1 MMSSVVEED
10 EEAVATQ
17 ADDIASKL
25 SAFLIA
31 GFKEKTGRDP
41 SNAEIEQL
49 FDELTTER

>member
-1 MMSSVVEED
+1 MSNVVDED
-10 EEAVATQ
+10 DAAVAAQ

-25 SAFLIA
+25 TEFLIA